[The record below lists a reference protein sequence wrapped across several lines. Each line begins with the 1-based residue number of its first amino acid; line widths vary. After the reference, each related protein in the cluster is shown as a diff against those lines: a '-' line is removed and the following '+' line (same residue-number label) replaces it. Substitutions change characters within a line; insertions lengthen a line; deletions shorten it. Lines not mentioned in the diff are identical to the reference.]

1 MTDSLLLSR
10 YRRALEIY
18 IDAKDN
24 TKPARIHEAFAPDAV
39 LTFSL
44 ATPNITFPSRSVGAD
59 AIAKTL
65 VGDFGERYSRCR
77 TYYLCE
83 ADALVAR
90 DRVIDV
96 LPWLVVMREA
106 AAGALR
112 IGHGTYRWTFDAND
126 AAPRVAQFHI
136 HIERMDVV
144 DDPDG
149 ALLER
154 LQHGLSYPWLAP
166 GELAERYGALAS
178 DASGSFAFARE
189 FAQPVR

>member
-1 MTDSLLLSR
+1 MKDSLHSP
-10 YRRALEIY
+10 YRRALETY

-44 ATPNITFPSRSVGAD
+44 ATPNITFPARSDGAE
-59 AIAKTL
+59 AIARTL
-65 VGDFGERYSRCR
+65 VSDFGARYSRCR

-83 ADALVAR
+83 ADALVVQ
-90 DRVIDV
+90 DRVIEA

-126 AAPRVAQFHI
+126 LAPRVSQFHI
-136 HIERMDVV
+136 HIARMDVI

-149 ALLER
+149 ARLER
-154 LQHGLSYPWLAP
+154 LQEGLSYPWLAADD
-166 GELAERYGALAS
+166 LAARYGALAGE
-178 DASGSFAFARE
+178 DSGSFAFARA
-189 FAQPVR
+189 FARPVR